1 MNILAQKRKL
11 MKLFLSLLSI
21 FLFLSGCDDKK
32 VQDKDSQTLQTK
44 SLTDY
49 IQEDKS
55 KIVLTKINGESL
67 TLDIKQKGFTFEG
80 INKKAVLIIF
90 FTTWCPPCIGEIPS
104 LNNLKNK
111 YKDDLEIIGVIL
123 EKNKNKSEIIDFLNQ
138 HNVEFALTNS
148 PANFAL
154 AKQVGGVTS
163 IPYMVLYDK
172 DGEYIKHYTG
182 AIPEEMLEVDIKK
195 VL

>member
-1 MNILAQKRKL
+1 